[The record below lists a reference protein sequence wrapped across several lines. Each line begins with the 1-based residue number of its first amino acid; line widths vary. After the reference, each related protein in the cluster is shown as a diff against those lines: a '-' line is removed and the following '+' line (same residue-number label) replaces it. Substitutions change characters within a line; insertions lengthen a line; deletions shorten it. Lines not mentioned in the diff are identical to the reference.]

1 MKYATILASI
11 VALVASAITAQA
23 FDTGVYYRLS
33 TQFRGPGMSLDVFNG
48 GAKNNMTHLAP
59 AADYSGQHW
68 RLTPAGND
76 YYRLKTM
83 FRGED
88 MCLDVFNG
96 GPKKQSGASNTM
108 RQLLRTIM
116 ALASRQWLVSA
127 DDPIS
132 WPRYVPRHLQR
143 RRGQQSTAPNEL
155 RQLFRPV
162 LGVAADVEGGELN
175 AR

>member
-11 VALVASAITAQA
+11 VALVASTITAQA

-33 TQFRGPGMSLDVFNG
+33 TQFRGPGISLDVFNG
-48 GAKNNMTHLAP
+48 GVKNNMTHLAP
-59 AADYSGQHW
+59 ASDYSGQHW

-83 FRGED
+83 SRGED

-96 GPKKQSGASNTM
+96 GPKNNQVHLRRCADYSG
-108 RQLLRTIM
+108 QIM

-127 DDPIS
+127 DDPSS
-132 WPRYVPRHLQR
+132 WPRYLPRHLQR